1 MSVIRQTEGYCPCC
15 KQKTTFVAEG
25 YWLRDEYKC
34 LKCHSKPR
42 NRALSKVLK
51 QICPDYEKLRIHES
65 SPSKRQIRMLT
76 NDCENHTYS
85 YFYEDIPLG
94 QPLA

>member
-1 MSVIRQTEGYCPCC
+1 M
-15 KQKTTFVAEG
+15 AEG